1 MRDIK
6 TWHREHRGG
15 SGPFSWDSV
24 LKRDVTFRRTIEQI
38 FRRSNSLNQATEPKK
53 VCCVR
58 GNFLRPCCL
67 HGCISKQLTMYI
79 YKAKLISILK
89 MKIV

>member
-15 SGPFSWDSV
+15 SGPFSWDSI

-53 VCCVR
+53 GLLC
-58 GNFLRPCCL
+58 
-67 HGCISKQLTMYI
+67 
-79 YKAKLISILK
+79 
-89 MKIV
+89 